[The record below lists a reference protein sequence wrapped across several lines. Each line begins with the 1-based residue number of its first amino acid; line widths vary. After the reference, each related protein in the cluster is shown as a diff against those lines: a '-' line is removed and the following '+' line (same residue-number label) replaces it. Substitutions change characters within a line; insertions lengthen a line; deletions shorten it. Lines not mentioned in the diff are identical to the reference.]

1 MRNLNTFSA
10 KILAKAGVLKSVV
23 RVLFNSINHLKPTV
37 ELDPMPFVELKASP
51 HASDISPVRI
61 HYRDIGSGTPTFFLH
76 GGWGYGAYP
85 IDQQIEELSA
95 RVRFL
100 IPDRSGHGHSS
111 RFPGPLPIDF
121 HHRAAEET
129 LLVLN
134 ALGIDRAVLWGH
146 SDGAVIAAKIGLAA
160 PERCERLIL
169 EAFHFCRNKPSSK
182 NAFFQ
187 KFADHPRGIGEKLRK
202 QLAADHGPDHWE
214 NVVQRNCRVWLEL
227 AAQSKRLD
235 EDLYDGH
242 LSELQVPVTFMH
254 GRGDPRTESGEMQ
267 RVQELLPK
275 ADVRFIESG
284 RHSPHSEAAQSQE
297 CNQILRELLTKSSV
311 PPSPHTRQ

>member
-1 MRNLNTFSA
+1 
-10 KILAKAGVLKSVV
+10 
-23 RVLFNSINHLKPTV
+23 
-37 ELDPMPFVELKASP
+37 MPFVELKASP

-235 EDLYDGH
+235 EGTSANCKFRLRSCTAEAIRGRNREKCNACRNYFPK
-242 LSELQVPVTFMH
+242 QTFASS
-254 GRGDPRTESGEMQ
+254 R
-267 RVQELLPK
+267 
-275 ADVRFIESG
+275 ADATAHTAKRLGVRS
-284 RHSPHSEAAQSQE
+284 A
-297 CNQILRELLTKSSV
+297 
-311 PPSPHTRQ
+311 TRFFVSC